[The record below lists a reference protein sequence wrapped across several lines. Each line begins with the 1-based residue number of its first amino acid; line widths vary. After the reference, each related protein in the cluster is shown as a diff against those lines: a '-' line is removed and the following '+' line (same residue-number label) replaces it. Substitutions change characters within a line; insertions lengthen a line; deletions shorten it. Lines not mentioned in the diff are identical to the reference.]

1 MFHCFSPAGA
11 AFVRAEAESA
21 GLGAPPAV
29 PDGALPARAS
39 GAQLLRHPGA
49 RHGPRPHH
57 PAAGVKPTNPPTH
70 RLDSF
75 ELALISNQYTV
86 AYLDSFE
93 LATLT
98 QFGFVC
104 LRGTCVCHLN
114 KSTRY
119 NHFNQSL
126 EGCRLR
132 PVFRTPHSTL
142 GLFMIFNSGP
152 NGHAEGIKDSH
163 TRELMPAD
171 GITCTRIGLYARG
184 WYYMHTDR
192 IICSRMVLHAHG

>member
-93 LATLT
+93 LALISNQYTVAYLDSFELATLT

-114 KSTRY
+114 KRTRY

-132 PVFRTPHSTL
+132 PVFRTPHSML

-171 GITCTRIGLYARG
+171 GITC
-184 WYYMHTDR
+184 
-192 IICSRMVLHAHG
+192 SRMALHAHG